1 MGAYLK
7 TGTGVTATDFASSAA
22 FHTRAGYLALT
33 NTAATVPATA
43 TTLSSSGHIF
53 GRLGQGLSTI
63 PG

>member
-7 TGTGVTATDFASSAA
+7 TGTGVTANDFASAAA
-22 FHTRAGYLALT
+22 FHTRAGYLALANAT
-33 NTAATVPATA
+33 TAPATA